1 MKTLPRALACVATL
15 GAVTA
20 QSEPG
25 TTHFVRAGTLEEARI
40 TGGSAEPGE
49 GYLRIGGVGC
59 FLRAGRD
66 LGSGSVRAEA
76 RLTLEAIDGTAASLA
91 IGQSHFGFDGRSR
104 TLFVEG
110 PLFGGATRTLGRTQD
125 HITPGEPFDVTFE
138 REGQSISVRIDE
150 VEIYRG
156 EAESGSALGSLQLR
170 PWRATMRVHS
180 FSARGDLVAPPPP
193 LDDDALWISGEGGY
207 HTYRI
212 PALVVTPKGTLL
224 AFCEGR
230 RKSQSDTG
238 DIDLLMRRSTDGG
251 RTWSEP
257 RVVFDD
263 EDNTCGNPCPVVDAT
278 TGRVVLLSTWNDGRD
293 HESRII
299 SGESLDT
306 RRVFVL
312 RSDDDGVTWSE
323 PEEITD
329 DAKQPDWTWYATGP
343 GNGIQV
349 REGPHRGRLVIP
361 CDHIEAG
368 TKRYFSH
375 CILSDD
381 GGLTWRRGART
392 PSDKVNECTVAEVP
406 GGRLLLNMRNYDR
419 AQRRRQTATS
429 DDGGET
435 WADQGFVDAL
445 PEPICQ
451 ASLIRADRGKRSF
464 LAFSNPAS
472 ATGRV
477 RMTVRLSADR
487 GETWTDGVVLHEGP
501 SAYSCLAAHP
511 DAGVLCLFEAGNTHP
526 YETILLRRPALSF
539 R

>member
-1 MKTLPRALACVATL
+1 MRLAPALLCLVAL
-15 GAVTA
+15 GPVTA
-20 QSEPG
+20 QGEAAFVTNGQIEAAQTLGRDAESG
-25 TTHFVRAGTLEEARI
+25 DGFVRI
-40 TGGSAEPGE
+40 S
-49 GYLRIGGVGC
+49 GVGQ
-59 FLRAGRD
+59 FLRAAKE
-66 LGSGSVRAEA
+66 LGSGPVRVQA
-76 RLTLEAIDGTAASLA
+76 RLTLEQIDGTAASLA
-91 IGQSHFGFDGRSR
+91 IGQSHFGFDSRGR

-110 PLFGGATRTLGRTQD
+110 PLFGGATRSLAPTAD
-125 HITPGEPFDVTFE
+125 HITVGKPFDLVFARDGAKITIE
-138 REGQSISVRIDE
+138 IDGE
-150 VEIYRG
+150 TVYRG
-156 EAESGSALGSLQLR
+156 EVPANASLGTLQLR
-170 PWRATMRVHS
+170 PWRASMRVHS
-180 FSARGDLVAPPPP
+180 FSARGDLVDPPPP
-193 LDDDALWISGEGGY
+193 LEDDALWVSGKGGY

-251 RTWSEP
+251 DTWSEP
-257 RVVFDD
+257 RAIFDD
-263 EDNTCGNPCPVVDAT
+263 GENTCGNPCPVVDAE
-278 TGRVVLLSTWNDGRD
+278 TGRVILLSTWNDGRD
-293 HESRII
+293 HESKII

-312 RSDDDGVTWSE
+312 RSEDDGETWSE

-329 DAKQPDWTWYATGP
+329 DAKQSDWTWYATGP
-343 GNGIQV
+343 GNGIQI
-349 REGPHRGRLVIP
+349 REGSHRGRLVIP
-361 CDHIEAG
+361 CDHIEAE
-368 TKRYFSH
+368 TRRYFSH

-392 PSDKVNECTVAEVP
+392 PRDQVNECTVAEVQ
-406 GGRLLLNMRNYDR
+406 GGRLILNMRNYDR

-435 WADQGFVDAL
+435 WTDQGFVDAL

-472 ATGRV
+472 STGRV

-487 GETWTDGVVLHEGP
+487 GATWTDGVVLHEGP
-501 SAYSCLAAHP
+501 SAYSCLAAHAE
-511 DAGVLCLFEAGNTHP
+511 AGVLCLFEAGNTHP